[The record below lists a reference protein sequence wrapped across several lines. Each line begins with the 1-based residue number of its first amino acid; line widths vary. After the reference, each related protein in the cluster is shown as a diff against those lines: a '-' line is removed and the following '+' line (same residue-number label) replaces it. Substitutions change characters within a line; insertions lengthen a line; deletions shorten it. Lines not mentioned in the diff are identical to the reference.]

1 MVMDENIKIL
11 KLMSEV
17 TNRIDL
23 NEFAKLV
30 DSTPKQV
37 LQGMDDLSKTEFV
50 KKTGG
55 GYGITEKGKTLLK
68 AYNRVPENM
77 DFVFYLGIG
86 QPTNLNAKSLK
97 EFQEQIKKADLAS
110 IEFHMHRN
118 DFARWIKTAIN
129 DGILADEFFKISNT
143 EIKGENLRE
152 EILKIVEM
160 KYYLN
165 P

>member
-1 MVMDENIKIL
+1 MDEHIKIL

-23 NEFAKLV
+23 NEFAKSV

-37 LQGMDDLSKTEFV
+37 LQGMDELSKTDFV

-68 AYNRVPENM
+68 AYREVPENIG
-77 DFVFYLGIG
+77 FVFYLGIG
-86 QPTNLNAKSLK
+86 QPTNLKAKSLK
-97 EFQEQIKKADLAS
+97 EFQEQIKKVDVVS
-110 IEFHMHRN
+110 VEFHMSRS
-118 DFARWIKTAIN
+118 DFQNWIKSTIN
-129 DGILADEFFKISNT
+129 DDILADEFSKISSTN
-143 EIKGENLRE
+143 IRGEELRE
-152 EILKIVEM
+152 EILKIVGM
-160 KYYLN
+160 KYYIN

>member
-30 DSTPKQV
+30 NSTPKQV

-68 AYNRVPENM
+68 AYTEVPETM
-77 DFVFYLGIG
+77 GFIFYLGIG
-86 QPTNLNAKSLK
+86 QPTNLKAKSLK

-110 IEFHMHRN
+110 VEFHMKRN
-118 DFARWIKTAIN
+118 DFANWIKTIIK
-129 DGILADEFFKISNT
+129 DGILADEFLKISSTAIN
-143 EIKGENLRE
+143 GENLRE